1 MIKNPIITPTIP
13 SIPSV
18 APFSVESL
26 TAAVVLNIIA
36 AFLVVG
42 LAVFLGWILYR
53 VLISKNMV
61 TNLPLNLILSG
72 VAGLGLFLR
81 FGLSVTMLQGLF
93 LFFVLFFA
101 SMSDLTDHTVSD
113 AVWLIVVALALW
125 SIPSQGLGLMTLGA
139 AIVFLPQMIMA
150 LIDPQ
155 KAMGGADIKLSTALA
170 FLLGAW
176 RGVGAYFAGLLLAV
190 IVMSIYNH
198 KHRNQ
203 EKKPFA
209 LVPFL
214 SIGAMIAFFI

>member
-1 MIKNPIITPTIP
+1 MIIKPIPPILPTPPLLLDKLPLAIA
-13 SIPSV
+13 INV
-18 APFSVESL
+18 L
-26 TAAVVLNIIA
+26 T

-42 LAVFLGWILYR
+42 LAVFLGWTLHK
-53 VLISKNMV
+53 VLVSKKMV

-72 VAGLGLFLR
+72 VMGLALFLR
-81 FGLSVTMLQGLF
+81 FGLTVTLLQGLF
-93 LFFVLFFA
+93 LFFVLLYA

-113 AVWLIVVALALW
+113 AVWLIVAALALW
-125 SIPSQGLGLMTLGA
+125 SIPTQGLGLMTLGA
-139 AIVFLPQMIMA
+139 TIVFLPQLIMA
-150 LIDPQ
+150 LIDPK

-176 RGVGAYFAGLLLAV
+176 RGVGAYFVGLILAV

-198 KHRNQ
+198 RHKDQ

-214 SIGAMIAFFI
+214 CIGAMIAFMI